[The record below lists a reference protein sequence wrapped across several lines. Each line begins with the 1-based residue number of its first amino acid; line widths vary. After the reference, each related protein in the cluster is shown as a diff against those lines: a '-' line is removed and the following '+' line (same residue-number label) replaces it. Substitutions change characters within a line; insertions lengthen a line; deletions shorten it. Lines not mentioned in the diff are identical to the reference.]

1 MFKRL
6 IAFALAAALC
16 GASAS
21 VLAQSHGG
29 GHSGGGGGWHGGGG
43 NWHGGGGNWHGGGGN
58 WHGGGGNW
66 HGGGGDWHGGRGG
79 YWHNGHF
86 VSFAIGAPLFY
97 WGWPSYYPYSA

>member
-43 NWHGGGGNWHGGGGN
+43 NWSGGHSGGSWHGGGNWHGGS
-58 WHGGGGNW
+58 WHGG
-66 HGGGGDWHGGRGG
+66 HG
-79 YWHNGHF
+79 YWHNEAAQRALASTHEERARTL
-86 VSFAIGAPLFY
+86 VGARE
-97 WGWPSYYPYSA
+97 